1 MPSEFIRSQAELL
14 VRTKDTFAVLQNIR
28 DKYALSSF
36 PSQMSRVKDEWYTHK
51 DRHEDFETMYNHG
64 LKSLLEAQVSSKYID
79 QYRKFH
85 KDDMKEQLA
94 KSKKAY
100 AGELSGSRRTDA
112 AIARIKILPE
122 YMNDYHLS
130 KDDIIKNKARSSES
144 LDKRAMDCITVEN
157 GDELVHRCK
166 SILKSLTEDVF
177 IIISA
182 VAVLTGRRSIEIL
195 SIGDFRRSSKGE
207 YCCLFSGGAKKR
219 DLESIPC
226 EIPLLVKFKYI
237 KRAIDFIRE
246 RIDISDMNN
255 SEVNSKYSHKLGD
268 SAKILLGSLDT
279 RFHDLR
285 AVYGTITHSYF
296 ENTCSINIW
305 LKRVLLHENID
316 TSVFYSRCKVGK
328 CRTILGKWDLQDF
341 N

>member
-36 PSQMSRVKDEWYTHK
+36 PSQMSRVKDEWYTHE
-51 DRHEDFETMYNHG
+51 DRHEEFESMYRHG
-64 LKSLLEAQVSSKYID
+64 LKSLVDSQVSSKYIN
-79 QYRKFH
+79 QYREFH
-85 KDDMKEQLA
+85 KDDMKEQIA

-100 AGELSGSRRTDA
+100 AGVLSGSRRTDA

-144 LDKRAMDCITVEN
+144 LDKRAMDCIIVEN

-166 SILKSLTEDVF
+166 QILQSLSEDVF
-177 IIISA
+177 VVVA
-182 VAVLTGRRSIEIL
+182 ALAVLTGRRSIEIL
-195 SIGDFRRSSKGE
+195 SMGEFRKGSRGE
-207 YCCLFSGGAKKR
+207 YSCLFSGGAKKR

-226 EIPLLVKFKYI
+226 EIPILVKFKYI
-237 KRAIDFIRE
+237 KRAIDFIRG
-246 RIDISDMNN
+246 RIDISDMTN

-285 AVYGTITHSYF
+285 AVYGTITHACF

-305 LKRVLLHENID
+305 LKRVLLHETID

-328 CRTILGKWDLQDF
+328 CRTVIGEWDVQI
-341 N
+341 